1 LEAREWRRSGSGR
14 ERYGLF
20 TATIPAFGT
29 DDTLC
34 SMRRHAFVLPAV
46 LLSVIIASAQEREAS
61 SGAHQ
66 KTSPT
71 YRAESSAYVIEAQD
85 AWTYVTENRSFR
97 FEEVLGDGNYEAV
110 ILLEQTYHNERTDGL
125 EGTRGTVRVNAWT
138 LKQGKDRQLRWTL
151 EASGNEGEVRDRF
164 YRVVQ
169 WGCCDVPTTYSYYS
183 ILNARKLYISNS
195 DLLELWF
202 GEGPRNTRYVGFGYS
217 VLDKQSQYPQL
228 QYGTDK
234 DVLQRFSVVSQ
245 TEYYEAPQ
253 IFISTGVNLE
263 KSLNLI
269 GEPMSFSIVLKYP
282 NGVEL
287 RIPVEADAIHPEK
300 AKLAKGYTLR
310 LER

>member
-1 LEAREWRRSGSGR
+1 MRSH
-14 ERYGLF
+14 
-20 TATIPAFGT
+20 
-29 DDTLC
+29 TL
-34 SMRRHAFVLPAV
+34 VLPAV
-46 LLSVIIASAQEREAS
+46 LFSLITVWAQERGAS
-61 SGAHQ
+61 SGASQ

-71 YRAESSAYVIEAQD
+71 YKAESLAHVIEGQD

-97 FEEVLGDGNYEAV
+97 FEEVLGDSGNYEAV
-110 ILLEQTYHNERTDGL
+110 ILLEQTYHNERTPGL
-125 EGTRGTVRVNAWT
+125 EGTQGKVTVNAWT

-151 EASGNEGEVRDRF
+151 EASGNEGDVRDRF

-202 GEGPRNTRYVGFGYS
+202 GEGPRNARYVGFGYS

-234 DVLQRFSVVSQ
+234 DILQRFSVVSQ
-245 TEYYEAPQ
+245 AEYYEAPQ
-253 IFISTGVNLE
+253 VFISTGANLE
-263 KSLNLI
+263 KSLNLN
-269 GEPMSFSIVLKYP
+269 GEPMSFSIVLKYS

-287 RIPVEADAIHPEK
+287 RMPVEADAIRPEK
-300 AKLAKGYTLR
+300 AKLARGYTLR